1 MRVSKTKEFNEKNLK
16 SYKSPFKLA
25 QEHSEMI
32 KTQRVEEQDWKDK
45 IREQVEEIMPNATE
59 QKKHAVAFR
68 TLYEEKHKKQEFED
82 DYELTFKPDLK
93 QTLRSRRKRVYH
105 HTGKWEKSKFDDQE
119 AWSC

>member
-1 MRVSKTKEFNEKNLK
+1 MKTKEFNEKTLTN
-16 SYKSPFKLA
+16 YKSPFKLA
-25 QEHSEMI
+25 IEHSETI
-32 KTQRVEEQDWKDK
+32 KAQRVEEQEFKDT
-45 IREQVEEIMPNATE
+45 IREQVEKMIPNATL
-59 QKKHAVAFR
+59 QKKDAVAFR
-68 TLYEEKHKKQEFED
+68 TVYEEKHKKQEFED